1 MRKERRG
8 GINKGE
14 NRFERKNRFFGL
26 KFLLEYQGSKVN
38 DRS

>member
-14 NRFERKNRFFGL
+14 NRFERKNRFFWL
-26 KFLLEYQGSKVN
+26 KISLRVSGFKSE
-38 DRS
+38 